1 MKKIAAILFFAA
13 VIISCGKSS
22 DKSVDDIIDS
32 ENLSEIREKRA
43 ELNSQQR
50 ELSEELNKL
59 DQAIERLN
67 PNRNRTLVTTTNI
80 QDSIF
85 KHYAVVQGDVATD
98 ENIVIFPET
107 SGILTDVR
115 VSEGQQVSRAQ
126 TLAVVDDGGLSSEL
140 ARLETQLALART
152 TYERQERL
160 WEQNIGSEIQY
171 LEARSNFE
179 ALQNSV
185 NQIRSQLAKST
196 IKAPFSGIIDEVFIE
211 QGEVVSAGQNQLFRL
226 ISLQNM
232 YVEANI
238 PENYLN
244 NVQQGTEV
252 IVEINSIGKQF
263 TGEVQQVG
271 NTINPSNRTF
281 RVEIAIPNENNM
293 VKPNQI
299 ATVRF
304 NDYSNEDAIIL
315 PENAV
320 QRNAQG
326 DHLVYVW
333 EQEGENNGV
342 AREVS
347 VETGYTYQGNIEI
360 TSGLQPGQTIIIEGS
375 RNLRDGQEVRVRN

>member
-22 DKSVDDIIDS
+22 DKSVDDVIDS

-115 VSEGQQVSRAQ
+115 VSEGQQVSRGQ

-185 NQIRSQLAKST
+185 NQVRSQLAKST

-211 QGEVVSAGQNQLFRL
+211 QGEVVTAGQNQLFRL

-244 NVQQGTEV
+244 NVQEGTEV
-252 IVEINSIGKQF
+252 IVEISSIGKQF

-304 NDYSNEDAIIL
+304 NDYTNEDAIIL